1 MSQPFDSNTYRAI
14 IIRHIDA
21 DTTYARVHL
30 GMDVSVNVT
39 FRWAGI
45 NAPELK
51 TDEGKAA
58 AAAVNAWLPAGA
70 RCDVQTTK
78 DRREKFGRYLGTFF
92 TSGDPESL
100 NDRLVRLGLA
110 VAYDGGKR

>member
-1 MSQPFDSNTYRAI
+1 MSFPFDGNTYRCVI
-14 IIRHIDA
+14 LRHIDA
-21 DTTYARVHL
+21 DTSYARVHL

-58 AAAVNAWLPAGA
+58 TAAVNAWLPVGA

-78 DRREKFGRYLGTFF
+78 GKKEKFGRYLAVFLVDGV
-92 TSGDPESL
+92 DL
-100 NDRLVRLGLA
+100 NQRLIDEGFA
-110 VAYDGGKR
+110 VPYDGGPR